1 MEKREPLTVGKWN
14 ETESSKYKKAKKIYD
29 PVLKFLEQLQKENE
43 EDNGD

>member
-1 MEKREPLTVGKWN
+1 MAKKETLTEGKWN
-14 ETESSKYKKAKKIYD
+14 ETESSEYKKAKKIYD